1 VVAEH
6 REHRQLDVA
15 ADVRE
20 HARFFGV
27 AAGCQIAGEQ
37 DEIRLRIELGKRTLD
52 AFTVVLVTMDITGGG
67 NANRALDVHARHCS
81 RPFVARV
88 AGYERAVSGEEQ
100 SLNGMVPTLKKAAAA
115 LRDAG
120 IPFLVAGGVASWVR
134 GGPDTDHDLD
144 FVIKPEDADRAL
156 AALNETGMRPEKPP
170 EEWLYKAYD
179 GDVMVDLIF
188 SPAGLE
194 ITDEVIERGEER
206 EVMSMTMR
214 VMRPEDILVTKLL
227 AITEHTIDYRS
238 CLEIA
243 RALREQIDWDEVR
256 TRTSSS
262 PYGRAFFVIAEGLGI
277 V

>member
-1 VVAEH
+1 MRIGRSSFCTFAI
-6 REHRQLDVA
+6 LPD
-15 ADVRE
+15 
-20 HARFFGV
+20 
-27 AAGCQIAGEQ
+27 
-37 DEIRLRIELGKRTLD
+37 RLSP
-52 AFTVVLVTMDITGGG
+52 A
-67 NANRALDVHARHCS
+67 S
-81 RPFVARV
+81 R
-88 AGYERAVSGEEQ
+88 GTKGAVSGEEQ
-100 SLNGMVPTLKKAAAA
+100 NLNGMVPTLKKAAAA

-156 AALNETGMRPEKPP
+156 AVLEKTGMRPEKPP

-188 SPAGLE
+188 SPAGME
-194 ITDEVIERGEER
+194 VTDEVIERGEER

-214 VMRPEDILVTKLL
+214 VMRPEDILVTKLM
-227 AITEHTIDYRS
+227 AMTEHTIDYRS

-243 RALREQIDWDEVR
+243 RALREQIDWQEVR
-256 TRTSSS
+256 RRTSSS
-262 PYGRAFFVIAEGLGI
+262 PYGRAFFVIAEGLEI